1 MINSKNLSKSFANT
15 EDMLFNVWLNSYSLP
30 HEEKMKIHDEY
41 HKKSKELEDLFN
53 KEMKKAYNCSDNTI
67 QFAYELEDMS
77 DNVMSFSAIEL
88 YIVMLLNYKEE
99 EDRRLCNGLY

>member
-1 MINSKNLSKSFANT
+1 MISSKKLSKSFDVEKDKISAA
-15 EDMLFNVWLNSYSLP
+15 WINSYGLP

-88 YIVMLLNYKEE
+88 YIIMLLNYKEE